1 MNASYASIALFEV
14 QSNQVS
20 ISTLSVTTEE
30 CVLSG
35 GWILPLTNLENIK
48 NVLTDKLTLPT
59 STNDETKALTLELD
73 LKVVNF
79 SDFLRDASLESKIA
93 TEQYEEFK
101 AEQPG
106 KRKKLVIPDFY
117 SWPSKIDVLN
127 PKEELK
133 KIKLQEN
140 ISGTAPE
147 MEQVLSAAR
156 LVKFFIDKWLSDEA
170 ERSNRKFVQGEAK
183 RATPLPTSWKL

>member
-14 QSNQVS
+14 QSTQVA

-35 GWILPLTNLENIK
+35 GWILSLSNLSAIK

-59 STNDETKALTLELD
+59 STNNETNALILELD
-73 LKVVNF
+73 LKIVSF
-79 SDFLRDASLESKIA
+79 SSFLHDAGLESKIA
-93 TEQYEEFK
+93 IEQYQAFK

-117 SWPSKIDVLN
+117 NWPDKIDVMH
-127 PKEELK
+127 PKVELK

-140 ISGTAPE
+140 ILGTDPG

-170 ERSNRKFVQGEAK
+170 ERSNRKFVQGKAK
-183 RATPLPTSWKL
+183 LVTPLPTSWKL

>member
-1 MNASYASIALFEV
+1 MNASYASIALLEV
-14 QSNQVS
+14 KSNQVA

-35 GWILPLTNLENIK
+35 GWILQRTNIADVK
-48 NVLTDKLTLPT
+48 NVLTDKLILPT
-59 STNDETKALTLELD
+59 SINDETKELSLELD
-73 LKVVNF
+73 LKIVSF
-79 SDFLRDASLESKIA
+79 EDFLREAQLESKIA
-93 TEQYEEFK
+93 IEQYEEFK

-106 KRKKLVIPDFY
+106 KRKNLVIPDFY
-117 SWPSKIDVLN
+117 SWPSKIDVLK

-133 KIKLQEN
+133 KINLQEN

-156 LVKFFIDKWLSDEA
+156 LVKFFIDKWLADES

-183 RATPLPTSWKL
+183 RATPLPTSWAL

>member
-14 QSNQVS
+14 QSTQVA
-20 ISTLSVTTEE
+20 ISSLSVTTED

-35 GWILPLTNLENIK
+35 GWILPLSNLSKIK

-59 STNDETKALTLELD
+59 STNDETNALILELD
-73 LKVVNF
+73 LKVVSF
-79 SDFLRDASLESKIA
+79 SSFLHDAGLESKVA
-93 TEQYEEFK
+93 LEQYQAFK
-101 AEQPG
+101 AEQPR

-117 SWPSKIDVLN
+117 NWPDKIDVLH

-140 ISGTAPE
+140 IVGTAPE

-156 LVKFFIDKWLSDEA
+156 LVKYFIDKWLSDEA
-170 ERSNRKFVQGEAK
+170 ERSNRKFVQGDAK
-183 RATPLPTSWKL
+183 RATPLPTSWKS